1 MSSVNVCTFEVTSSS
16 MIIKNL
22 FRRKIRTLL
31 AIVGISIGVASIIA
45 MGAMADGLKAG
56 YGSML
61 SGSRADLVLSQPDA
75 YDISFSVVE
84 EEIGDEL
91 AVMPE
96 VAAVSGMLQGWS
108 QTEGEPFFFVFGY
121 PEDSFVLDRFQIID
135 GIRLDSREAR
145 TVRGKPLILGSA
157 AAEVLDKAPGD
168 SMRLSGSAFRIVGI
182 YQTGDAFED
191 SGAIVRLVDAQEIVG
206 KPRQV
211 SLFYI
216 QIKDPSLSERF
227 VTRVE
232 RKWNELSISGVDEF
246 ADDQI
251 MQDMLEAYVWVIG
264 GMAIIIGG
272 IVMMNSQLM
281 AVFERTREIGVLRAV
296 GWSST
301 RVLKMIL
308 GETILVSMAG
318 GLLGVAIGWLLLY
331 ALSSGTV
338 FMGLANPNL
347 TTELLLQAFLVVLIL
362 GLVSGFY
369 PAWRA
374 SRLQPVEALRYEG
387 GSTGGKVRRLPVGG
401 MALQSLWQRS
411 LRTLLT
417 LGAIGLTVGTILAL
431 ESIINGMAVSMT
443 DMFTDVE
450 IMIRQDDIS
459 DTSLSVLDQRIGSKI
474 AAISGVQSAGG
485 MVFTAIVLPDAGAFF
500 ILWGFEPN
508 GYAINRFNVVEG
520 EPLRSN
526 HQVLLG
532 RMMAEALN
540 KDVGDTIELSGTRF
554 RIVGIYESQIGFEE
568 MGGVLTLRDAQVLTG
583 RPRKVSM
590 YAVKL
595 NDPSQAESIVA
606 RINNQFPEAFA
617 SLSGEFAEQMPDF
630 ENSDRMLDGIS
641 FIALLIGGVGVLNA
655 MLMAVFER
663 TREIGVLRSLGWR
676 RRAILGMV
684 MREALWLGLLGG
696 IAGVLVALGM
706 VYLISIEPT
715 IGSIIEPL
723 WELNS
728 VARAI
733 VIALFLGL
741 LGGLYPSY
749 RATRLQPIE
758 ALRYE

>member
-1 MSSVNVCTFEVTSSS
+1 

-31 AIVGISIGVASIIA
+31 AIVGISIGVAAIIA
-45 MGAMADGLKAG
+45 LGAMADGLKAG

-61 SGSRADLVLSQPDA
+61 SGSKADLVLSQPDA

-96 VAAVSGMLQGWS
+96 AAAVSGMLQGWS

-135 GIRLDSREAR
+135 GVRLDSRESQ

-182 YQTGDAFED
+182 FQTGDAFED
-191 SGAIVRLVDAQEIVG
+191 SGAIVRLADAQEIVG

-216 QIKDPSLSERF
+216 QLKDPSLSERF

-232 RKWNELSISGVDEF
+232 RKWKELSISGVDEF
-246 ADDQI
+246 ADEQI

-308 GETILVSMAG
+308 GETILVSLAG

-331 ALSSGTV
+331 VLSSGTV

-362 GLVSGFY
+362 GLVSGLY

-374 SRLQPVEALRYEG
+374 SRLQPIEALRYEG
-387 GSTGGKVRRLPVGG
+387 GSTGGQVRRLPFGG

-417 LGAIGLTVGTILAL
+417 LGAIGLTVGTILAM

-485 MVFTAIVLPDAGAFF
+485 MVFSALALPDAGAFF

-554 RIVGIYESQIGFEE
+554 RIVGIYESQVGIEE

-590 YAVKL
+590 YAVKV
-595 NDPSQAESIVA
+595 NDPSQAEPIVA
-606 RINNQFPEAFA
+606 RINEQFPEAFA

-684 MREALWLGLLGG
+684 MKEALWLGLLGG
-696 IAGVLVALGM
+696 IAGVMVALGL
-706 VYLISIEPT
+706 VFLISIEPT
-715 IGSIIEPL
+715 IGSMIEPL